1 MSNLRIFLKFD
12 VYRKYIDINYACE
25 YIFFNMQIPENPK
38 SIQAT
43 CVDLPHVY
51 IGVRPRYI
59 SRVGFPQC
67 ASSSSATCIRQ
78 YSHQGFPGMARL
90 LYLLIIA
97 SFPAVFASVT
107 EMTDKIV
114 KVLCF

>member
-1 MSNLRIFLKFD
+1 MHVNIFSLTCRYQK
-12 VYRKYIDINYACE
+12 
-25 YIFFNMQIPENPK
+25 IPKVFRLP
-38 SIQAT
+38 
-43 CVDLPHVY
+43 VDLPHVY

-67 ASSSSATCIRQ
+67 ASSSSTTCIRQ

-97 SFPAVFASVT
+97 GFPVVFASVT